1 MDTYD
6 LCKLIRQTILNH
18 AAENM
23 NYCWSAD
30 FGDKRL
36 REIPTTLKNL
46 KFFQP
51 IDPAKLTAEQMD
63 DLGFKA
69 WSEETQLRLIPL
81 WLLPFLVDEFEA
93 ECIDGERRVFRRDE
107 LDTDHRL
114 GCLAYG
120 VFPTSQ

>member
-6 LCKLIRQTILNH
+6 LCKLVRQTILRR

-36 REIPTTLKNL
+36 REIPATLKSL
-46 KFFQP
+46 KFFRP

-81 WLLPFLVDEFEA
+81 WLLPFLVDEFEG
-93 ECIDGERRVFRRDE
+93 ECIDGERRVFKRDE

>member
-6 LCKLIRQTILNH
+6 LCKLIRQTILRRT
-18 AAENM
+18 AEIMVYN
-23 NYCWSAD
+23 WSAD
-30 FGDKRL
+30 FSEKRI
-36 REIPTTLKNL
+36 RKIPAIFKTA

-93 ECIDGERRVFRRDE
+93 ECIDGERRVFKRDE

>member
-6 LCKLIRQTILNH
+6 LCKLVRQIIVNR

-30 FGDKRL
+30 FSDKRL
-36 REIPTTLKNL
+36 REIPATLKNL
-46 KFFQP
+46 KSFQP

-81 WLLPFLVDEFEA
+81 WLLPFLVDEFEG
-93 ECIDGERRVFRRDE
+93 ECIDGERRVFKRDE

-120 VFPTSQ
+120 VFPISQ